1 MSSSRSHHPCRIGIF
16 AAHCIGCLPPHPRP
30 LMVAH
35 CAIQAAGNRH
45 ATDPKTI
52 YVQAELGNLIWL
64 MRRNGRDMGRRRP
77 RFGAAANSLN
87 RNSMTQFDENPGSL
101 AVEMRKLGKAIFS
114 EDFSKFIS
122 THTQRCGVAWK
133 MLKNSVGPAQRW
145 HLVVCLFS

>member
-1 MSSSRSHHPCRIGIF
+1 
-16 AAHCIGCLPPHPRP
+16 
-30 LMVAH
+30 
-35 CAIQAAGNRH
+35 
-45 ATDPKTI
+45 
-52 YVQAELGNLIWL
+52 VQAELGNLIWL
-64 MRRNGRDMGRRRP
+64 MRRNGRDMGRP
-77 RFGAAANSLN
+77 RFGAAAKSLN
-87 RNSMTQFDENPGSL
+87 RNSLTHFDESPGSL